1 MAKPQTTDLASELR
15 TIARDEIM
23 ARLEDRALVILNVM
37 PKETYADGHIPGSIN
52 LPVAEIEA
60 KARALIAN
68 LAQEIAV
75 YCAGQPLRLLLVDPL
90 GR

>member
-1 MAKPQTTDLASELR
+1 MEVVEPGLVAKPKSMASGHDERVISREELA
-15 TIARDEIM
+15 T
-23 ARLEDRALVILNVM
+23 RLEDRALVILNVM

-60 KARALIAN
+60 KARALISN

-75 YCAGQPLRLLLVDPL
+75 YCAGPT
-90 GR
+90 

>member
-1 MAKPQTTDLASELR
+1 VAKTQTIDAGGDDSAISL
-15 TIARDEIM
+15 DEIA

-37 PKETYADGHIPGSIN
+37 PKETYADGHIPGSVN

-60 KARALIAN
+60 KARKLISN

-75 YCAGQPLRLLLVDPL
+75 YCAGPT
-90 GR
+90 

>member
-37 PKETYADGHIPGSIN
+37 PKETYADGHIPGSIS

-75 YCAGQPLRLLLVDPL
+75 YCAGPT
-90 GR
+90 

>member
-1 MAKPQTTDLASELR
+1 MTE
-15 TIARDEIM
+15 TIDAAHDFSAISLEEII

-37 PKETYADGHIPGSIN
+37 PKEAYADGHIPGSIN

-60 KARALIAN
+60 KARALISN

-75 YCAGQPLRLLLVDPL
+75 YCAGPT
-90 GR
+90 

>member
-1 MAKPQTTDLASELR
+1 MTE
-15 TIARDEIM
+15 TIDAAHDFSAISLEEII

-37 PKETYADGHIPGSIN
+37 PKETYADGHIPSSIN

-60 KARALIAN
+60 KARALISN

-75 YCAGQPLRLLLVDPL
+75 YCAGPT
-90 GR
+90 